1 LPGTRIVCA
10 QPGCDVVTGVAGEH
24 IGPYFCSR
32 HNTADKRRSV

>member
-1 LPGTRIVCA
+1 LPGTRI
-10 QPGCDVVTGVAGEH
+10 VAGEH